1 MNNTNEVQHHDIF
14 GVPITVDDYVLMPVR
29 GGFRSRLAVGKVVKI
44 NPKTVSVV
52 AVLDNQ
58 PNERTSVIYS
68 YELFVVTDN
77 LGLTLHLLK
86 NEPKRRR

>member
-14 GVPITVDDYVLMPVR
+14 GVPITVNDYVLMPVR

-44 NPKTVSVV
+44 NPKTVGVV
-52 AVLDNQ
+52 EVLDN

-77 LGLTLHLLK
+77 PGLTLHLLK